1 MRLIEKGQKLR
12 LHSFN
17 QNDYRNNGMPLT
29 AVRREDNSINDD
41 SMFQEPKGMISLS
54 PPTGSKYVKHDELSI
69 EK

>member
-1 MRLIEKGQKLR
+1 
-12 LHSFN
+12 
-17 QNDYRNNGMPLT
+17 MPIT